1 MYLIFLINI
10 FLVHLSTRVF
20 CSPDKPLLDTID
32 SINAKENSILLF
44 NASSLFSYCKFESNG
59 LIKVL
64 DEVLIF
70 SVCPLKAFISG

>member
-10 FLVHLSTRVF
+10 FSTSIYKSF